1 MEILN
6 LPVMKNPLNW
16 FIVLFM
22 VVIAGL
28 GFHFLIKIFQSPVD
42 GASVANP
49 VSTNTGV

>member
-28 GFHFLIKIFQSPVD
+28 GFHFLIKIFQSSGPTS
-42 GASVANP
+42 GLANP
-49 VSTNTGV
+49 ISTNDGV

>member
-6 LPVMKNPLNW
+6 TAVLKNPLNW

-22 VVIAGL
+22 VVIAGI
-28 GFHFLIKIFQSPVD
+28 GFHFLVKIFQGS
-42 GASVANP
+42 GNAASTANP